1 MSCIYVNYLI
11 MKKSEHCSAA
21 EMLKNSG
28 LSRTEQRLSVL
39 NVLLREDKP
48 LNAKEI
54 LDLCH
59 DKNTN
64 FKKMNRVT
72 VYRMMESFRNGGI
85 VRELPT
91 ESGVKYFEIA
101 CRHNPVHPHFYCRG
115 CGSMACLGP
124 LTATDIWEWFAKPH
138 AFRIDHISVNITGLC
153 KICSNK

>member
-1 MSCIYVNYLI
+1 
-11 MKKSEHCSAA
+11 MKNSEHCNAA

-28 LSRTEQRLSVL
+28 LSRTTQRLSVL
-39 NVLLREDKP
+39 NILLRGERP
-48 LNAKEI
+48 LNAREI

-59 DKNTN
+59 DN
-64 FKKMNRVT
+64 KMNRVT
-72 VYRMMESFRNGGI
+72 VYRMMESFRNEGI

-101 CRHNPVHPHFYCRG
+101 CMHNPVHPHFYCRD
-115 CGSMACLGP
+115 CGAMSCLGP

-153 KICSNK
+153 ENCSKNNAK